1 MWRVEMKKARVLI
14 VEDEKN
20 IGEDI
25 KISLWNLGYE
35 VLALVTNGKEAISKV
50 AELQPDII
58 LMDIELEGDMNGLEA
73 TQIIKKQHNIPII
86 YITSHVDQKTL
97 DSAKVTDAIGYLI
110 KPFEEKELNVT
121 LEMAIYKFQM
131 NSMIRESE
139 EKYRTL
145 VETIDEGIATVD
157 EHENITYINR
167 AGSNI
172 FGCPMDELIGKNL
185 REFIHEKDF
194 QEILKQTGLR
204 KTGKSGKYNI
214 RVKQPSGALRY
225 VIVTA
230 SPRFVDSQ
238 FKGSFGILSDV
249 TETKLAEEKL
259 RKTELRLTSVFKNV
273 PNIVLYETGEFR
285 YFLSENVKQLTGY
298 SVEDLQSENPAFS
311 SLVHPDDLKII
322 QEKEENWKKTGAKG
336 MLAQWYRFK
345 RRTGEYIWIEDR
357 KVKIDNGFGET
368 FVSGVMIDNSHL
380 KKAEEALR
388 ESEKRYKAVVEDQTE
403 FINRYRSD
411 GTFTFVN
418 DAYCRYLGRTP
429 DELIGKNWLE
439 FFPVERQE
447 VVRMRL
453 FSLKP
458 NDPVATY
465 QYRKILP
472 NNDVKWE
479 EWTYRAFFNEHNE
492 IIEFQSVGKDIT
504 ERKIA
509 EEQLVREKNRASFF
523 NDLLSHDINNLNHGI
538 FSYLN
543 IMLSLGQLPES
554 ISKKIKTCIHLSEEI
569 SALIGKVRIFTDLD
583 DEHSDLKEINFKKV
597 LLNSVDTVYMNYSKD
612 KNINISHDFTED
624 TFFVEANELLETVT
638 YNILNNAVKH
648 NDKENVEITIKHK
661 EINKDLGQFYSI
673 EFADNG
679 PGISDEDKEKVFNRM
694 ERIGQDKKVHGFG
707 LGLTLVRSIVEHYNG
722 QILVEDRIQGDYEQG
737 SKFVIYLPK
746 K

>member
-1 MWRVEMKKARVLI
+1 MKKARVLI

-35 VLALVTNGKEAISKV
+35 VLALVTNGQEAILKA
-50 AELQPDII
+50 AELNPDII

-73 TQIIKKQHNIPII
+73 TQIIKQKHNIPII

-121 LEMAIYKFQM
+121 LEMATYKFQM
-131 NSMIRESE
+131 NSLIRQSE

-157 EHENITYINR
+157 ENENITYINR

-172 FGCPMDELIGKNL
+172 FGCPAEKLIGKNL
-185 REFIHEKDF
+185 NEFIHEKDF
-194 QEILKQTGLR
+194 PMILEQTAKR
-204 KTGKSGKYNI
+204 KTGNSGKYQMRI
-214 RVKQPSGALRY
+214 KQPSGGLRY
-225 VIVTA
+225 VIITA
-230 SPRFVDSQ
+230 SPRFVDSVY
-238 FKGSFGILSDV
+238 KGAFGILTDV

-259 RKTELRLTSVFKNV
+259 HKTELRLTSVFQNV
-273 PNIVLYETGEFR
+273 PNIVLYETGEYR
-285 YFLSENVKQLTGY
+285 YFVSENVKQLSGY
-298 SVEDLQSENPAFS
+298 STEELQAQNPAFS
-311 SLVHPDDLKII
+311 HLIHPDDYKII
-322 QEKEENWKKTGAKG
+322 KNKEKIWKANGGQG
-336 MLAQWYRFK
+336 MLSQWYRLK
-345 RRTGEYIWIEDR
+345 RKDGDYIWIEDR
-357 KVKIDNGFGET
+357 KVMINNGYGEI

-380 KKAEEALR
+380 KKAEEALK

-418 DAYCRYLGRTP
+418 DAYCRYLGKSAH
-429 DELIGKNWLE
+429 ELIGKNWLE

-453 FSLKP
+453 FSLTP
-458 NDPVATY
+458 ENPVATY

-472 NNDVKWE
+472 NNEMKWE
-479 EWTYRAFFNEHNE
+479 EWTYRAFFNDNNE
-492 IIEFQSVGKDIT
+492 ITEFQSVGKDIT
-504 ERKIA
+504 ERKFA

-543 IMLSLGQLPES
+543 IILSLGQFPES
-554 ISKKIKTCIHLSEEI
+554 TTKKIKTCIHLSEEI
-569 SALIGKVRIFTDLD
+569 SSLIGKVRIFTDLN
-583 DEHSDLKEINFKKV
+583 DEHSDLKQIDLKKI
-597 LLNSVDTVYMNYSKD
+597 LENSMDTVYMNYAKD
-612 KNINISHDFTED
+612 KNINITHDFREPA
-624 TFFVEANELLETVT
+624 FFVEANELLETVS

-648 NDKENVEITIKHK
+648 NDKENVEIYITHK
-661 EINKDLGQFYSI
+661 EINKDLGQFYCI

-679 PGISDEDKEKVFNRM
+679 PGICDDDKERVFNRM
-694 ERIGQDKKVHGFG
+694 ERIDQEKKVHGFG
-707 LGLTLVRSIVEHYNG
+707 LGLTLVRSIIEHYNG
-722 QILVEDRIQGDYEQG
+722 QIFVEDRIEGDFSQG
-737 SKFVIYLPK
+737 SKFIVYLPK